1 MSVPFRVLWSSVMSQ
16 PNAHKHARY
25 KNAGLDSEAMRRR
38 REEEV
43 REAGT
48 GDVGQTVRV
57 EKPLGCLTIFP

>member
-43 REAGT
+43 REG
-48 GDVGQTVRV
+48 GKVMWD
-57 EKPLGCLTIFP
+57 K